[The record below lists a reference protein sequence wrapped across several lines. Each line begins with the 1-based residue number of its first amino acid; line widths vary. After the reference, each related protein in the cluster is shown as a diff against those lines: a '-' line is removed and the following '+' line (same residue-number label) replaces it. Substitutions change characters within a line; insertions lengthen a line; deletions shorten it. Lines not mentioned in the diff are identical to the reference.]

1 MILEKD
7 FIKKII
13 FLELN
18 QRLTLDLILNH
29 PFMKETPLPDEIT
42 RYTLRKSHIYI
53 FNYDISQ
60 IFDYQPQ
67 I

>member
-1 MILEKD
+1 
-7 FIKKII
+7 
-13 FLELN
+13 
-18 QRLTLDLILNH
+18 
-29 PFMKETPLPDEIT
+29 MKETPLPDEIP

-60 IFDYQPQ
+60 IFNYQSSNPVFLKK

>member
-1 MILEKD
+1 
-7 FIKKII
+7 
-13 FLELN
+13 
-18 QRLTLDLILNH
+18 
-29 PFMKETPLPDEIT
+29 MKETPLPDEIP

-67 I
+67 IQFIKKNLKTKK

>member
-1 MILEKD
+1 M
-7 FIKKII
+7 
-13 FLELN
+13 
-18 QRLTLDLILNH
+18 LNH

-42 RYTLRKSHIYI
+42 RYTLRKCYIYI

-67 I
+67 IQFIKKNLKTKK